1 MKMKFTLRMMLTG
14 SCCAIC
20 YSGMMSATP
29 ADAQAAR
36 SKAVRT
42 LTQMLTPDRQNKN
55 RHTVSSVSA
64 LPAVIQKYDWL
75 NDDWSMLSTIMRYY
89 TPEGRIS
96 LESEVDVT
104 ETVIRETEYT
114 YDMDGNISTEVESL
128 WNESRQ
134 MLMPATRIRYE
145 YDTVVKDFCIK
156 KVTETYN
163 GAGWLD
169 GASETW
175 RVTRNSDGNVT
186 EVLYSENGKD
196 TEKQCMEYG
205 ADGKANKITGY
216 DYNGVSWELSS
227 IMSDIEW
234 LQTNGQLLISDEDFF
249 FFMSG
254 NNRIKRCVLEQYDS
268 DWEGEDGMMDKLT
281 FNLTYAENGSFTGTV
296 DGAMEGMSVNGSTM
310 SYTVLENGGHDYN
323 FTLKM
328 SMGFYSMSIETIW
341 KTEYDAWHNCLTEI
355 DCMKMDGEYDY
366 EVYKKGEVTYSSTT
380 GLPETYIVKELDYD
394 SYDEEQ
400 PVTDADFVNV
410 EKYEFSEYSASGI
423 TEVTS
428 DRGDDDVLYDLSG
441 CRIARP
447 HTGQPY
453 IKNGRKYIGK

>member
-1 MKMKFTLRMMLTG
+1 MKMKFTLRMMLMG
-14 SCCAIC
+14 ACCALC
-20 YSGMMSATP
+20 CGGMMSATP

-42 LTQMLTPDRQNKN
+42 LTQMLTPGSKENSKN
-55 RHTVSSVSA
+55 YATSEKA
-64 LPAVIQKYDWL
+64 LPVKILKYDWEDG
-75 NDDWSMLSTIMRYY
+75 NWSTPTTIMRYY
-89 TPEGRIS
+89 TPEGWLN
-96 LESEVDVT
+96 LESEVNA
-104 ETVIRETEYT
+104 EGTVVRETAYEY
-114 YDMDGNISTEVESL
+114 DIDGNISSVEESL
-128 WNESRQ
+128 WSDSRQ
-134 MLMPATRIRYE
+134 MLMPSTRTRYE
-145 YDTVVKDFCIK
+145 YDSVVTNFCIS

-328 SMGFYSMSIETIW
+328 SMGFYSMSMETIW

-428 DRGDDDVLYDLSG
+428 DRGDDGVLYDLSG
-441 CRIARP
+441 RRIASP
-447 HTGQPY
+447 NAGQPY

>member
-14 SCCAIC
+14 VCCAIC
-20 YSGMMSATP
+20 CSGMMSATP

-42 LTQMLTPDRQNKN
+42 LTQMLTPGSKENSKN
-55 RHTVSSVSA
+55 YATSEKA
-64 LPAVIQKYDWL
+64 LPVKILKYDWQ
-75 NDDWSMLSTIMRYY
+75 NGAWSAPTTVMRFY
-89 TPEGRIS
+89 TPEGWLS
-96 LESEVDVT
+96 LESEVNAAGEV
-104 ETVIRETEYT
+104 VRETAYD
-114 YDMDGNISTEVESL
+114 YDMDGNISSVEESL

-145 YDTVVKDFCIK
+145 YDSVVKDFCIS

-216 DYNGVSWELSS
+216 EFIDGWKLSS
-227 IMSDIEW
+227 RCYDITWKE
-234 LQTNGQLLISDEDFF
+234 TDGQLLMPYEEFGMFVSGGNSMKNCTVETFDADSGDENEW
-249 FFMSG
+249 MS
-254 NNRIKRCVLEQYDS
+254 
-268 DWEGEDGMMDKLT
+268 KLT
-281 FNLTYAENGSFTGTV
+281 FAFEYAGDGSFTGTI
-296 DGAMEGMSVNGSTM
+296 DGMLEGMNINGS
-310 SYTVLENGGHDYN
+310 SVSNTVLEYGGAFVKITIKAHLGFMVDS
-323 FTLKM
+323 LE
-328 SMGFYSMSIETIW
+328 MGI
-341 KTEYDAWHNCLTEI
+341 KTEYDAWHNCLTDI
-355 DCMKMDGEYDY
+355 DYMMMDGYYDY
-366 EVYKKGEVTYSSTT
+366 EVYKKGEVTYSSQT
-380 GLPETYIVKELDYD
+380 GLPETYVVKELDYD
-394 SYDEEQ
+394 SYDDEQ
-400 PVTDADFVNV
+400 PVTDADFVNL
-410 EKYEFSEYSASGI
+410 EKYEFQEYATSGI

-428 DRGDDDVLYDLSG
+428 DRGDDGVLYDLSG
-441 CRIARP
+441 RRIASP
-447 HTGQPY
+447 NAGQPY

>member
-1 MKMKFTLRMMLTG
+1 MKMKFTQRMMLTG
-14 SCCAIC
+14 ACCAIC
-20 YSGMMSATP
+20 FSGMMSATP

-36 SKAVRT
+36 SKAVKT
-42 LTQMLTPDRQNKN
+42 LTQMLTPGSKENSKN
-55 RHTVSSVSA
+55 YAASVKA
-64 LPAVIQKYDWL
+64 LPAKILKYDWQ
-75 NDDWSMLSTIMRYY
+75 NGAWSAPATVMRFY
-89 TPEGRIS
+89 TPEGWLS
-96 LESEVDVT
+96 LESEVNAAGEV
-104 ETVIRETEYT
+104 VRETA
-114 YDMDGNISTEVESL
+114 YDYDIDGNISSAEESL

-145 YDTVVKDFCIK
+145 YDSVVKDFCIS

-328 SMGFYSMSIETIW
+328 SMGFYSMSMETIW
-341 KTEYDAWHNCLTEI
+341 KTEYDAWHNCLAEI
-355 DCMKMDGEYDY
+355 DCMKMDGDYDY
-366 EVYKKGEVTYSSTT
+366 ETYKKGEVIYSSTT

-441 CRIARP
+441 RRIVGPNA
-447 HTGQPY
+447 GQPY